1 MEESKNFTESS
12 KPVVTN
18 LWDESDSEET
28 SGRKKQSDNSDEAD
42 NQTSTFMVVK

>member
-1 MEESKNFTESS
+1 MLEESKNLPEAS

-28 SGRKKQSDNSDEAD
+28 SGRKKPSEMSDEA
-42 NQTSTFMVVK
+42 NN